1 MDNGQTVSYKVAEK
15 LKGLNSDVSTAQSNI
30 RTNQDRIS
38 EILMRVANLEGG
50 SSSGQII
57 SDPIGG
63 YRIVNMYVMAAA
75 VGGYALQL
83 YTSDGR
89 GGYVYLNAYD

>member
-15 LKGLNSDVSTAQSNI
+15 LKSLNSKANTNASDI

-57 SDPIGG
+57 SDPQGG
-63 YRIVNMYVMAAA
+63 YRISNMYVMPAA

-83 YTSDGR
+83 YTSNGK